1 MPSKQAIIDNIEE
14 YTAVQLVDYIKDGI
28 VTFEELCE
36 ETEGYFSASVRR
48 EVKQLLA
55 GSEEDEWLKAS
66 TSNSKEVLLTY
77 LQTYPESIHREE
89 AREMISALEEEAQ
102 FAGSESEWDA
112 IDKEDIAALKQFCLN
127 HPSDDPRVIEARKLI
142 NQLQKEAFLGF
153 DIDSLKEKVN
163 GILTDSTVINKDAKI
178 FETIKE
184 SLKKN
189 RVSISDVMSVIAQD
203 HNFLRASVID
213 MMIDEGLISYD
224 DLVSIGIDRNFIA
237 HLVQGRQLQQFSA
250 GDKLERINK
259 VCTEV
264 YFWGIPSSGKSCAI
278 GAILSVA
285 NSGRIAP
292 SMSMDNDCK
301 GYGYM
306 TRLSEL
312 FNNDGS
318 VGTLPPGTPVTST
331 YEMGFDLEDER
342 GQIHPITFIDLAG
355 ELVRCMYKQDAGEPL
370 SAEEDATLQTVYNI
384 LVGNRT
390 SNRKIHF
397 FVLEYGGEKRKYEGL
412 SQTAYLNAALRYI
425 ERTGVFKDDTDAIY
439 LMFTKVD
446 KAGVTGTALVQ
457 VLQEYTEKNYKGFYQ
472 GLERI
477 CRDKEINGG
486 KVERIPFTLG
496 QVCFQDYCL
505 FDGRAASNVVKKLLV
520 RSKGF
525 KNGKL
530 QRGLNIFKR

>member
-142 NQLQKEAFLGF
+142 NQLQREAFLGF
-153 DIDSLKEKVN
+153 DIDALKQKVN
-163 GILTDSTVINKDAKI
+163 DILTDSLVADKDAKI

-184 SLKKN
+184 YIRRK

-203 HNFLRASVID
+203 HNFLRASVIEK
-213 MMIDEGLISYD
+213 MIDEGLISYD
-224 DLVSIGIDRNFIA
+224 DLVSIGIERAFIA
-237 HLVQGRQLQQFSA
+237 HLARGEKKQSFSTPR
-250 GDKLERINK
+250 KLDMINK

-278 GAILSVA
+278 GAILSIA
-285 NSGRIAP
+285 NNGEIAR
-292 SMSMDNDCK
+292 SMSKDNDCQ

-306 TRLSEL
+306 TRLAQL
-312 FNNDGS
+312 FRNDGS
-318 VGTLPPGTPVTST
+318 VGTLPEGTSIFST
-331 YEMGFDLEDER
+331 YEMGFDLEDEK

-355 ELVRCMYKQDAGEPL
+355 ELVRCMYKSDANEPL
-370 SAEEDATLQTVYNI
+370 SDDDMEALDTLTNI
-384 LVGNRT
+384 LIDNRT
-390 SNRKIHF
+390 KNRKIHF

-412 SQTAYLNAALRYI
+412 SQTDYLDGALRYI

>member
-142 NQLQKEAFLGF
+142 NQLQREAFLGF
-153 DIDSLKEKVN
+153 DIDALKQKVN
-163 GILTDSTVINKDAKI
+163 DILTDSLVADKDAKI

-184 SLKKN
+184 YIRRK

-203 HNFLRASVID
+203 HNFLRASVIEK
-213 MMIDEGLISYD
+213 MIDEGLISYD
-224 DLVSIGIDRNFIA
+224 DLVSIGIEHAFIA
-237 HLVQGRQLQQFSA
+237 HLARGEKKQSFSTPR
-250 GDKLERINK
+250 KLDMINK

-278 GAILSVA
+278 GAILSIA
-285 NSGRIAP
+285 NNGEIAR
-292 SMSMDNDCK
+292 SMSKDNDCQ

-306 TRLSEL
+306 TRLAQL
-312 FNNDGS
+312 FRNDGS
-318 VGTLPPGTPVTST
+318 VGTLPEGTSIFST
-331 YEMGFDLEDER
+331 YEMGFDLEDEK

-355 ELVRCMYKQDAGEPL
+355 ELVRCMYKSDAKEPL
-370 SAEEDATLQTVYNI
+370 SDDDMEALDTLTNI
-384 LVGNRT
+384 LIDNRT
-390 SNRKIHF
+390 KNRKIHF

-412 SQTAYLNAALRYI
+412 SQTDYLDGALRYI